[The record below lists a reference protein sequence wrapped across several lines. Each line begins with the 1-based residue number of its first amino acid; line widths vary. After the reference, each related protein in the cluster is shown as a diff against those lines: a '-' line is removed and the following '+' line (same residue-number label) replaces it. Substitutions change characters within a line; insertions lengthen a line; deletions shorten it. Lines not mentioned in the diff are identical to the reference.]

1 MRGSSTTTRGLA
13 LLALAGLA
21 AAAVAE
27 STYEVE
33 VRPALEGL
41 PVKVE
46 AVPFDGRLVLRLTNE
61 GAVKLRCDLRYD
73 ASPQPLRRTHVYLPP
88 GETVENSFQAKR
100 RWHSVTVD
108 VACKPAEK

>member
-1 MRGSSTTTRGLA
+1 MRGSSTTIRGLA

-46 AVPFDGRLVLRLTNE
+46 AVPFDGRLVMRLTNE

>member
-1 MRGSSTTTRGLA
+1 MRGSSTTVRVLA
-13 LLALAGLA
+13 LLVLAGPT

-46 AVPFDGRLVLRLTNE
+46 AVPFDGRLVMRLTNE

-88 GETVENSFQAKR
+88 GETVESSFQAKR
-100 RWHSVTVD
+100 RWHTVTVD